1 MLNNTIII
9 KQLLFV
15 CLSLQLSL
23 LLLITFYVACLF
35 FSTTELNAQAIII
48 TRIYMFSVFLTPL
61 NKFLFAFILLT
72 QFNQLLLFKNHFF
85 IWQHGHWTWCFDIFV
100 IIITNLVQF
109 LLKCTVVLNKHLAAH
124 D

>member
-1 MLNNTIII
+1 MFVTSAQPIII
-9 KQLLFV
+9 IINNYFLFG
-15 CLSLQLSL
+15 LS
-23 LLLITFYVACLF
+23 FF

-72 QFNQLLLFKNHFF
+72 QFNQLLLFKNQFF